1 MTNRRF
7 PPPWTVQRLPAG
19 FKVIDAIAR
28 SPLTTVRMAGSAGTT
43 STLSNMG
50 R

>member
-28 SPLTTVRMAGSAGTT
+28 CR
-43 STLSNMG
+43 
-50 R
+50 